1 MDEKLKKIYDL
12 YLQKG
17 LITEK
22 ITFDQWSAADEDQQV
37 KLYDLGKTNGLFD
50 QVEVDQ
56 FKTLWS
62 GMTTAD
68 PKKKVESP
76 VSSQEEV
83 MESDIQVQQEDPS
96 LSVSSGQEQVP
107 DSLDTAPQFTGQFTP
122 QQDVTIR
129 GLEETPSFDFEA
141 GRRRRGQKQ
150 DIQEAQRGQ
159 RGAKGTIEKDTGIER
174 LFGKNEVTDFFG
186 DIYRA
191 GVKGFETG
199 QQVDEALE
207 LFGKGGKVTSED
219 VQDYINAVNAAGE
232 SDYAMSD
239 EMADFNA
246 AYEKAGGGL
255 IGFLKG
261 IAASPTVINEIAI
274 TSITQMVNPA
284 TLAAAGA
291 TTAGFTAA
299 GATGGA
305 AAGGVGAIPGAI
317 AGAVSSIPWAI
328 GAAGATLEAGLSFS
342 EFLQEEISE
351 KGLGFDEE
359 GIRAVLN
366 DPQAMMNIR
375 AKSAGRGI
383 AIGIIDRYTAG
394 LAGKVGKKVI
404 KKAVDQGKGKFATNV
419 RAIAAGTPIE
429 AAGGAIGEA
438 AARGIVGQE
447 MDAAEIGFEAVGGAP
462 GSVLS
467 VGKEIVFA
475 NKEGTYKMGPDKKAI
490 SREEMINM
498 ITNTDDKTFAQA
510 DLEISG
516 DSSLKELA
524 EDRKE
529 KLRKK
534 QEKQKQLGNNLDNLS
549 AEEQQEALDLETE
562 LDELESENTRRA
574 KNRKKEVE
582 QRLDEIYSQK
592 PEASAGEDVDVSM
605 DEVFEELGVDTSD
618 PENIRG
624 VSAEDIADTKKRLQE
639 QKQKQNAIQESSTT
653 QVDVQEQARD
663 GETLGEGDAPG
674 ATTTEGE
681 VQADI
686 TPTEETQVES
696 ADLGDFIDQAA
707 SALSDAGQGVRG
719 RNVTKTE
726 VTDERIQENADGTV
740 EIASSI
746 NEEGNT
752 VMAPKRKGQV
762 ISENLVVVDQT
773 ETDNYYNSDRFKREN
788 NNVNQNQHEANI
800 LNNASK
806 AIAAVS
812 KVLPGLNVVLHRS
825 ENSYKDHVDV
835 ASRGAYQPTTNTIHI
850 NIPKATGKTI
860 AHEILHA
867 VLKARL
873 GSEVNIQN
881 ASKSMVDSVRKAI
894 AKSKNLTPEQVIE
907 FENYAANFDSDVKN
921 EEYLTNI
928 VGFLA
933 ENFTKL
939 DVPTKS
945 AVRQFIDKIASI
957 IGLDV
962 DTFTQSDKDTV
973 DLLNTIAEKVS
984 TGEEISDTDLQA
996 LEEGGSINIGLP
1008 SEIKSTDKTK
1018 TELVFS
1024 AKAPDLSFVTD
1035 KDKIDITSLIKD
1047 IQDKNQ
1053 KVWFWTADQLG
1064 RGDYADLVINDKHYL
1079 DAGPS
1084 YALDPA
1090 NKKDGIIWA
1099 SGMSKTN
1106 LEKNIANSD
1115 YVFLISGSPQRSKLF
1130 NRRVSQL
1137 LQRRVEQ
1144 VGDFK
1149 QFKQEILDSKPVKA
1163 FRDILAKYD
1172 SFEALINIDNS
1183 DRKQFLLA
1191 IEAESKKKN
1200 TPLKKTL
1207 EKFNAFLDFDSLR
1220 DGFYKENDFK
1230 MNDVMLVLKPSS
1242 VGEKSNHST
1251 YTNDIMGEVVGVP
1264 DKKINAADIMTGAAR
1279 EKLKDV
1285 TRREQQAQVIAPYG
1299 SGIREVQ
1306 APVKT
1311 EPYTEKDVVATTDA
1325 KAFAKAQV
1333 EAIEKRKDDKLQV
1346 TLLTEQDAQKIIDD
1360 GGQLFMTED
1369 GKAGAYVTKDGYM
1382 GGLFKDPTVN
1392 RSAAAKILQ
1401 KVRIDAGGKFFDAF
1415 ATYLE
1420 PLYIKNGFRPVVRMT
1435 FNEEF
1440 APPGW
1445 EKTNLKSK
1453 PDNVFFVFDPD
1464 YKAKKGEGVRI
1475 EDYDKAYNT
1484 AKNFTPETKVKTE
1497 AFTEDGTITFKIQK
1511 KRIYK
1516 ESPKAYTFLTTGYG
1530 GKFINLPKSQVKV
1543 RDTQK
1548 KLGARGQDIGESG
1561 LMVEVNM
1568 PGWLYNRNPEVKQI
1582 RGFEIS
1588 QDKTKK
1594 ATPKTEVFTPEKQYK
1609 DIGMTAEQVED
1620 WKMENRLNIKMPHPQ
1635 EAIDAANKYAEGEIS
1650 LSQYNSIIKDVMPI
1664 KPYTEVPK
1672 VPTLKEIVMSL
1683 RKNKLRK
1690 GVVGLNLT
1698 IPDGT
1703 MIESRLDIPA
1713 YMDFGIYIDTLHNG
1727 EKKEIFGAKPKAP
1740 VGYGQVAV
1748 LNNVTFDS
1756 NPRMALKVA
1765 QGKQA
1770 KSPFAVMKGAYQNE
1784 STKSVTD
1791 RAKEAINSNEWV
1803 QVGFNPYRHAY
1814 FYDKANSK
1822 PVESADQIIQVGPLV
1837 LAKGIKYGKPLQY
1850 VEKNGS
1856 PMKFER
1862 ITDDTTND
1870 PMAESVQRSDQKALT
1885 NDMSPSEVIKVA
1897 RDNNFSDAAIKDYL
1911 VRRRG
1916 FSVKEVTELLSLD
1929 ANLFSKMPPSF
1940 GNIKGGAKAGLKLFK
1955 KVLNF
1960 RDKLSK
1966 KLSPDQVVEKTLEF
1980 LEKQPEYIAEGN
1992 KTKTE
1997 SQQQSEMIIEVQKS
2011 LDAKPNKDTS
2021 KRVKLLKEAVKNR
2034 KRGAKELSVVKT
2046 KLRNF
2051 IRQALPKDLYTKS
2064 DVMSLINKVTK
2075 ADATNIDNL
2084 TNEVIEMVTEKQNK
2098 SLEAKINSILNGKYQ
2113 SVEAGRQKGKKIDN
2127 QTRLRLEAIKEAIS
2141 DDAMVADD
2149 VVENNVKMNNEIN
2162 DLMAKTEQT
2171 PDDRNRIMDLMVII
2185 NINNAKLNENTDV
2198 FKTES
2203 LSRAENLL
2211 LEIVG
2216 EGKENFKAQLAED
2229 HKRYI
2234 DQQNAMYKAITGKDI
2249 DFSDPESVNEKVQED
2264 IADKRLKEKV
2274 NKGFKKAISS
2284 VGNILNWFG
2293 KSHESLSGLMDI
2305 LQKTPGQIFDGPT
2318 TKDLVYRRVNKAT
2331 RAFKEKQL
2339 RNAQTQVDKMK
2350 EIFGKKWKKAAHK
2363 NATPK
2368 PTGVFRDQA
2377 AVDKAQAE
2385 YDANP
2390 TRANRRK
2397 LSTVKKKQEL
2407 ELSDNQ
2413 VGYLHNQYK
2422 DPANLPSFANPE
2434 NEYFGPDHER
2444 IMTELRNQ
2452 ADPKVLEYADWMVDE
2467 YYPSLYDGYNAAYEQ
2482 IYRTSMP
2489 WNQYYGGR
2497 IFRVGVD
2504 PQPLNLIGD
2513 KVKNINATDVGSPS
2527 TKVRVNNDK
2536 PIKPMDMMDT
2546 MTTYTTDMDWFS
2558 SVGPTLRDINKIF
2571 TNKQIR
2577 KSIEANHGRQI
2588 LTFIDFNLRQLAARG
2603 INTAGAASFINQINN
2618 LFISTRLGANPTI
2631 MLKQLT
2637 SFIAY
2642 ADRIGPI
2649 NYAKYAAKNKA
2660 EFLKIFKEIRDNS
2673 VYVQDRMS
2681 GDIKQN
2687 LESYA
2692 GQTIVGFEG
2701 DAGLSFFN
2709 KVMMGFVKA
2718 GDIGAIYLGGMPAY
2732 SYYKAEFKKN
2742 NPDATEQQ
2750 AIDYAIEKF
2759 EEDTKETQQ
2768 SKDIQDKDW
2777 WQQQGPIV
2785 RSLQM
2790 FVSAPRQMV
2799 RQEFAGLRMMNK
2811 AFKQKNAKDG
2821 VKLFGKG
2828 FRKFATFHVV
2838 LPMFFQYVALGLPGL
2853 MKPIDDEDEEDLLRA
2868 AILGS
2873 FNSLFALGDVLNIVA
2888 DTAQG

>member
-1 MDEKLKKIYDL
+1 MDEKLRKVYDL
-12 YLQKG
+12 YLKKG
-17 LITEK
+17 FITEK
-22 ITFDQWSAADEDQQV
+22 VTFDLWSAANEDQQA
-37 KLYDLGKTNGLFD
+37 KLYDLGKRGGLFKQAELED
-50 QVEVDQ
+50 FQ
-56 FKTLWS
+56 TLWS
-62 GMTTAD
+62 GMATAE

-76 VSSQEEV
+76 GTSQEEV

-107 DSLDTAPQFTGQFTP
+107 DSLNTAPQFTGQFTP
-122 QQDVTIR
+122 EQEDVTIR
-129 GLEETPSFDFEA
+129 GLEEVPAFDFEA
-141 GRRRRGQKQ
+141 GRRRRGQQPK
-150 DIQEAQRGQ
+150 IEEAQRGQ

-191 GVKGFETG
+191 GVKGFQTG

-207 LFGKGGKVTSED
+207 LFGKGGSVTSED

-232 SDYAMSD
+232 SDYVMSD

-291 TTAGFTAA
+291 TTAGFTAT
-299 GATGGA
+299 GAAGGA

-317 AGAVSSIPWAI
+317 AGAVSSIPFAI

-394 LAGKVGKKVI
+394 LAGKVSKGVI
-404 KKAVDQGKGKFATNV
+404 KKAVKGGKGKFATNV
-419 RAIAAGTPIE
+419 RALGAATPIE

-438 AARGIVGQE
+438 TARGIVGQE
-447 MDAAEIGFEAVGGAP
+447 MDAAEIGFEAVGGGP
-462 GSVLS
+462 GAIISG
-467 VGKEIVFA
+467 GKEIIFA
-475 NKEGTYKMGPDKKAI
+475 NKEGTYKMGPDKKAV

-498 ITNTDDKTFAQA
+498 ITNTDDKTFAQS

-524 EDRKE
+524 QDRKE

-549 AEEQQEALDLETE
+549 EEQQQEALDLETE

-582 QRLDEIYSQK
+582 QRLDDLYSQK
-592 PEASAGEDVDVSM
+592 PEAAAGEDVDVSM
-605 DEVFEELGVDTSD
+605 DEVFDELGVDTSD

-639 QKQKQNAIQESSTT
+639 QKQKQNAIQESSTA
-653 QVDVQEQARD
+653 QVDAQEQARD
-663 GETLGEGDAPG
+663 GETVGEGDAPG

-696 ADLGDFIDQAA
+696 ADFGELIDQAS
-707 SALSDAGQGVRG
+707 SALSDVGQGVRG

-726 VTDERIQENADGTV
+726 IFDETVQENPDGTV
-740 EIASSI
+740 EVASSI
-746 NEEGNT
+746 DEEGNT
-752 VMAPKRKGQV
+752 VMAPKRKGKV
-762 ISENLVVVDQT
+762 VSENFTIVDQT

-788 NNVNQNQHEANI
+788 NNIDKNQHEVNI
-800 LNNASK
+800 LNSASK
-806 AIAAVS
+806 AIAAIS
-812 KVLPGLNVVLHRS
+812 KVLPGLNIVAHRN

-835 ASRGAYQPTTNTIHI
+835 SSRGAYKSGTNTIHI
-850 NIPKATGKTI
+850 NIPKASGKTI
-860 AHEILHA
+860 AHEVFHA
-867 VLKARL
+867 VLKAKL
-873 GSEVNIQN
+873 GTEVNIQD
-881 ASKSMVDSVRKAI
+881 ASKNMVDSVRKAI
-894 AKSKNLTPEQVIE
+894 AQSETLTPDQIIE
-907 FENYAANFDSDVKN
+907 FEEYAAKFDSDVRN
-921 EEYLTNI
+921 EEYLADI

-933 ENFTKL
+933 ENYTKL
-939 DVPTKS
+939 DAPEKS
-945 AVRQFIDKIASI
+945 AVRQFIEKIASI
-957 IGLDV
+957 LGLDV
-962 DTFTQSDKDTV
+962 DAFTQSDKDTV
-973 DLLNTIAEKVS
+973 DLLNTIAEKVA
-984 TGEEISDTDLQA
+984 TGEEITETDLAA
-996 LEEGGSINIGLP
+996 LDQGGSINVGLP
-1008 SEIKSTDKTK
+1008 STIQTTK
-1018 TELVFS
+1018 TEKTDVNFS
-1024 AKAPDLSFVTD
+1024 DTPPPLSFVTI
-1035 KDKIDITSLIKD
+1035 KDKINIDALVKEISEKG
-1047 IQDKNQ
+1047 Q
-1053 KVWFWTADQLG
+1053 KVWFWVADQLG
-1064 RGDYADLVINDKHYL
+1064 RGEYGDVVVGDTHYL

-1084 YALDPA
+1084 YALDPS
-1090 NKKDGIIWA
+1090 NKKKGVVWA
-1099 SGMSKTN
+1099 SSMKKKA
-1106 LEKNIANSD
+1106 LENNIANSD

-1149 QFKQEILDSKPVKA
+1149 QFKQELLDSKPVKA
-1163 FRDILAKYD
+1163 FREILAKYD

-1183 DRKQFLLA
+1183 DRKEFLLA

-1279 EKLKDV
+1279 EKLKEI
-1285 TRREQQAQVIAPYG
+1285 TRREQQSQVVAPYG
-1299 SGIREVQ
+1299 SGVRQVQPASKKPIKTETFTKNQLLEKEVSRESLRSVIQSIRKSNPNSSAVDILTDVYKGNVIEDFNYDYLNDEELTYDALTDLLVSEEIFNNKRQ
-1306 APVKT
+1306 AIDKMSTIGKGIVLKDVET
-1311 EPYTEKDVVATTDA
+1311 TKKEPYTEKDVVETTDA

-1333 EAIEKRKDDKLQV
+1333 SAIEKRKDDKLQV

-1445 EKTNLKSK
+1445 KKTNLKSK

-1475 EDYDKAYNT
+1475 EDYDKAYDT

-1497 AFTEDGTITFKIQK
+1497 KFGPESNNK
-1511 KRIYK
+1511 K
-1516 ESPKAYTFLTTGYG
+1516 LQ
-1530 GKFINLPKSQVKV
+1530 NLGRMYNMNSQGFAPANVNLEALK
-1543 RDTQK
+1543 QSAK
-1548 KLGARGQDIGESG
+1548 KLGFGVKAAKLSYGPQAGKVTGYFFTKGGRK
-1561 LMVEVNM
+1561 VNVM
-1568 PGWLYNRNPEVKQI
+1568 PGM
-1582 RGFEIS
+1582 
-1588 QDKTKK
+1588 T
-1594 ATPKTEVFTPEKQYK
+1594 KTEVFDK
-1609 DIGMTAEQVED
+1609 GMSTQD
-1620 WKMENRLNIKMPHPQ
+1620 
-1635 EAIDAANKYAEGEIS
+1635 
-1650 LSQYNSIIKDVMPI
+1650 IIK
-1664 KPYTEVPK
+1664 
-1672 VPTLKEIVMSL
+1672 
-1683 RKNKLRK
+1683 
-1690 GVVGLNLT
+1690 
-1698 IPDGT
+1698 
-1703 MIESRLDIPA
+1703 
-1713 YMDFGIYIDTLHNG
+1713 FG
-1727 EKKEIFGAKPKAP
+1727 
-1740 VGYGQVAV
+1740 
-1748 LNNVTFDS
+1748 
-1756 NPRMALKVA
+1756 
-1765 QGKQA
+1765 
-1770 KSPFAVMKGAYQNE
+1770 
-1784 STKSVTD
+1784 
-1791 RAKEAINSNEWV
+1791 
-1803 QVGFNPYRHAY
+1803 
-1814 FYDKANSK
+1814 
-1822 PVESADQIIQVGPLV
+1822 
-1837 LAKGIKYGKPLQY
+1837 
-1850 VEKNGS
+1850 
-1856 PMKFER
+1856 
-1862 ITDDTTND
+1862 
-1870 PMAESVQRSDQKALT
+1870 
-1885 NDMSPSEVIKVA
+1885 

-1911 VRRRG
+1911 VRTKG
-1916 FSVKEVTELLSLD
+1916 LPVKEVTGLLSLD
-1929 ANLFSKMPPSF
+1929 ANLFSQMPPSF
-1940 GNIKGGAKAGLKLFK
+1940 GNMKGGAKAGLKLFK
-1955 KVLNF
+1955 KVLKFSSN
-1960 RDKLSK
+1960 LSK
-1966 KLSPDQVVEKTLEF
+1966 KLSPDQVVEQTLQF
-1980 LEKQPEYIAEGN
+1980 LEQQPEYIAEGN

-2021 KRVKLLKEAVKNR
+2021 KRVNLLKEAVRNR
-2034 KRGAKELSVVKT
+2034 KKGAKELSAVKR

-2051 IRQALPKDLYTKS
+2051 IRQALPKDFYTKK

-2084 TNEVIEMVTEKQNK
+2084 TNEVIEMVTKKQNEN
-2098 SLEAKINSILNGKYQ
+2098 LEAKIDSILNGKYQ
-2113 SVEAGRQKGKKIDN
+2113 SVEAGRQKGKGVDN

-2141 DDAMVADD
+2141 DKAMVADD
-2149 VVENNVKMNNEIN
+2149 VVEDNVKMNNEIN

-2249 DFSDPESVNEKVQED
+2249 DLSDPESVNEKVQED

-2274 NKGFKKAISS
+2274 NKGFKKAMSS
-2284 VGNILNWFG
+2284 VGNVVGWFG

-2318 TKDLVYRRVNKAT
+2318 TKDLVYRPVNKAT

-2339 RNAQTQVDKMK
+2339 SNAKVQVDKMK
-2350 EIFGKKWKKAAHK
+2350 DIFGKKWKKAAHK
-2363 NATPK
+2363 NATLK

-2397 LSTVKKKQEL
+2397 LSKVKKKQEL

-2422 DPANLPSFANPE
+2422 DPANLPSFANPY

-2452 ADPKVLEYADWMVDE
+2452 VDPKVLEYADWMVDE

-2504 PQPLNLIGD
+2504 PEPLNLIGD
-2513 KVKNINATDVGSPS
+2513 KAKNINATDVGSPS
-2527 TKVRVNNDK
+2527 TKVRVNSKD
-2536 PIKPMDMMDT
+2536 PIKPMDMLDS

-2558 SVGPTLRDINKIF
+2558 SMGPTLRDINKIF
-2571 TNKQIR
+2571 TNKEIR
-2577 KSIEANHGRQI
+2577 KSIEANHGRSI
-2588 LTFIDFNLRQLAARG
+2588 LTFIDFNLKQLAARG

-2673 VYVQDRMS
+2673 VYVQDRMG
-2681 GDIKQN
+2681 GDIKKN
-2687 LESYA
+2687 LESYS
-2692 GQTIVGFEG
+2692 GQTIVGFEA

-2709 KVMMGFVKA
+2709 KIMMGFVKA

-2811 AFKQKNAKDG
+2811 SFKQKNAKDG

-2828 FRKFATFHVV
+2828 FRKFATFHMV

-2873 FNSLFALGDVLNIVA
+2873 FNSLFALGDVLNVVA
-2888 DTAQG
+2888 DYAQEKPWAGATRDLAPLSLVKELTDLQKRASNTKDEEKKAELTRRLYSRAAEIGLKLTTKQSVPIYNLTKWAKNVDELSKGEDPGKAFLRLFNYSEYQISGGPKGKKVKTLKRGEGGGRGSSDRGAGGNRGKSNRGAGGNRGE

>member
-22 ITFDQWSAADEDQQV
+22 ITFDQWSVADEDQQV
-37 KLYDLGKTNGLFD
+37 KLYELGKTNGLFD

-56 FKTLWS
+56 FKILWS
-62 GMTTAD
+62 GMTTGD

-107 DSLDTAPQFTGQFTP
+107 DSLNTAPQFTGQFTP
-122 QQDVTIR
+122 QQDVTIT
-129 GLEETPSFDFEA
+129 GLEETPAFEFEA
-141 GRRRRGQKQ
+141 GRRRRGQKP

-191 GVKGFETG
+191 GVKGLQTG

-299 GATGGA
+299 GA
-305 AAGGVGAIPGAI
+305 VGAVPGAI
-317 AGAVSSIPWAI
+317 AGAVSSIPFAI

-394 LAGKVGKKVI
+394 LAGKVAKGVI
-404 KKAVDQGKGKFATNV
+404 KKAVKGGKGKFATNI
-419 RAIAAGTPIE
+419 RALGAATPIE

-438 AARGIVGQE
+438 TARGIVGQE
-447 MDAAEIGFEAVGGAP
+447 MDAAEIGFEAVGGGP
-462 GSVLS
+462 GAIISG
-467 VGKEIVFA
+467 GKEIIFA
-475 NKEGTYKMGPDKKAI
+475 NKEGTYKMGPDKKTI
-490 SREEMINM
+490 SRDEMINM
-498 ITNTDDKTFAQA
+498 ITNTDDKTFAQS

-524 EDRKE
+524 QDRKE
-529 KLRKK
+529 KLKKK
-534 QEKQKQLGNNLDNLS
+534 QKKQKQLGNNLDNLS
-549 AEEQQEALDLETE
+549 EDQQQEALDLETE
-562 LDELESENTRRA
+562 LDELKNEDTRRA
-574 KNRKKEVE
+574 ENRKKEVE
-582 QRLDEIYSQK
+582 QRLDDLYSQK

-605 DEVFEELGVDTSD
+605 DEVFDELGVDTSD

-639 QKQKQNAIQESSTT
+639 QKQKQNAIQESSTA
-653 QVDVQEQARD
+653 QVDAQEQARD
-663 GETLGEGDAPG
+663 GETVGEGDAPG

-696 ADLGDFIDQAA
+696 ADFGELIDQAS
-707 SALSDAGQGVRG
+707 SALSDVGQGVRG

-726 VTDERIQENADGTV
+726 IFDETVQENPDGTV
-740 EIASSI
+740 EVASSI
-746 NEEGNT
+746 DAEGNT
-752 VMAPKRKGQV
+752 VMAPKRKGKV
-762 ISENLVVVDQT
+762 VSENFTIVDQT

-788 NNVNQNQHEANI
+788 NNIDKNQHEVNI
-800 LNNASK
+800 LNSASR
-806 AIAAVS
+806 AIASVS
-812 KVLPGLNVVLHRS
+812 KVLPGLNIIAHRN

-835 ASRGAYQPTTNTIHI
+835 SSRGAYKSGTNTIHI
-850 NIPKATGKTI
+850 NIPKASGKTI
-860 AHEILHA
+860 AHEVFHA
-867 VLKARL
+867 VLKAKL
-873 GSEVNIQN
+873 GTEVNIQD
-881 ASKSMVDSVRKAI
+881 ASKNMVDSVRKAI
-894 AKSKNLTPEQVIE
+894 AQSETLTPDQIIE
-907 FENYAANFDSDVKN
+907 FEEYAAKFDSDVKN
-921 EEYLTNI
+921 EEYLADI

-933 ENFTKL
+933 ENYTKL
-939 DVPTKS
+939 DTPEKS
-945 AVRQFIDKIASI
+945 AVRQFIEKIASI
-957 IGLDV
+957 LGLDV

-973 DLLNTIAEKVS
+973 DLLNTIAEKVA
-984 TGEEISDTDLQA
+984 TGEEITETDLAA
-996 LEEGGSINIGLP
+996 LDQGGSINVGLP
-1008 SEIKSTDKTK
+1008 STIQTTK
-1018 TELVFS
+1018 TEKTDVNFS
-1024 AKAPDLSFVTD
+1024 DTPPPLSFVTI
-1035 KDKIDITSLIKD
+1035 KDKINIDALIKE
-1047 IQDKNQ
+1047 ISEKGQ
-1053 KVWFWTADQLG
+1053 KVWFWVADQLG
-1064 RGDYADLVINDKHYL
+1064 RGEYGDVVIGDTHYL

-1084 YALDPA
+1084 YALDPS
-1090 NKKDGIIWA
+1090 NKKKGVVWA
-1099 SGMSKTN
+1099 SSMKKKTLQN
-1106 LEKNIANSD
+1106 NIANSD

-1149 QFKQEILDSKPVKA
+1149 QFKQELLNSKPVKA

-1183 DRKQFLLA
+1183 DRKEFLLA
-1191 IEAESKKKN
+1191 IESESKKKN

-1279 EKLKDV
+1279 EKLKEI
-1285 TRREQQAQVIAPYG
+1285 TRRERQSQVVAPYG
-1299 SGIREVQ
+1299 SGVRQVQ
-1306 APVKT
+1306 PASKKPKVKK
-1311 EPYTEKDVVATTDA
+1311 EPYTEKDVVETTDA

-1333 EAIEKRKDDKLQV
+1333 AAIEKRKDDKLQV

-1445 EKTNLKSK
+1445 KKTNLKSK

-1497 AFTEDGTITFKIQK
+1497 KFGPESNNK
-1511 KRIYK
+1511 K
-1516 ESPKAYTFLTTGYG
+1516 LQ
-1530 GKFINLPKSQVKV
+1530 NLGRMYNMNSQGFAPANVNLGALK
-1543 RDTQK
+1543 QAAK
-1548 KLGARGQDIGESG
+1548 KLGFGVKAAKLSYGPQAGKVTGYFFTKGGRK
-1561 LMVEVNM
+1561 VNVM
-1568 PGWLYNRNPEVKQI
+1568 PGM
-1582 RGFEIS
+1582 
-1588 QDKTKK
+1588 T
-1594 ATPKTEVFTPEKQYK
+1594 KTEVFDK
-1609 DIGMTAEQVED
+1609 GMSTQD
-1620 WKMENRLNIKMPHPQ
+1620 
-1635 EAIDAANKYAEGEIS
+1635 
-1650 LSQYNSIIKDVMPI
+1650 IIK
-1664 KPYTEVPK
+1664 
-1672 VPTLKEIVMSL
+1672 
-1683 RKNKLRK
+1683 
-1690 GVVGLNLT
+1690 
-1698 IPDGT
+1698 
-1703 MIESRLDIPA
+1703 
-1713 YMDFGIYIDTLHNG
+1713 FG
-1727 EKKEIFGAKPKAP
+1727 
-1740 VGYGQVAV
+1740 
-1748 LNNVTFDS
+1748 
-1756 NPRMALKVA
+1756 
-1765 QGKQA
+1765 
-1770 KSPFAVMKGAYQNE
+1770 
-1784 STKSVTD
+1784 
-1791 RAKEAINSNEWV
+1791 
-1803 QVGFNPYRHAY
+1803 
-1814 FYDKANSK
+1814 
-1822 PVESADQIIQVGPLV
+1822 
-1837 LAKGIKYGKPLQY
+1837 
-1850 VEKNGS
+1850 
-1856 PMKFER
+1856 
-1862 ITDDTTND
+1862 
-1870 PMAESVQRSDQKALT
+1870 
-1885 NDMSPSEVIKVA
+1885 

-1911 VRRRG
+1911 VRTKG
-1916 FSVKEVTELLSLD
+1916 LPVKEVTGLLSLD
-1929 ANLFSKMPPSF
+1929 ANLFSQMPPSF
-1940 GNIKGGAKAGLKLFK
+1940 GNMKGGAKAGLKLFK
-1955 KVLNF
+1955 KVLKFSSN
-1960 RDKLSK
+1960 LSK

-2021 KRVKLLKEAVKNR
+2021 KRVKLLKEAVRNR
-2034 KRGAKELSVVKT
+2034 KKGAKELSAVKR

-2051 IRQALPKDLYTKS
+2051 IRQALPKDLYTKA

-2098 SLEAKINSILNGKYQ
+2098 SLEAKIDSILNGKYQ
-2113 SVEAGRQKGKKIDN
+2113 SVESGRQKGKKIDN
-2127 QTRLRLEAIKEAIS
+2127 QTRLRLEAIKEAVS
-2141 DDAMVADD
+2141 DDAATADE
-2149 VVENNVKMNNEIN
+2149 VVESNLKMNKEISE
-2162 DLMAKTEQT
+2162 LTAKTDQT
-2171 PDDRNRIMDLMVII
+2171 PDDRNRIMDLMTILS
-2185 NINNAKLNENTDV
+2185 INNAKLNQNTDV

-2234 DQQNAMYKAITGKDI
+2234 DQQNAMYKAVTGKDI
-2249 DFSDPESVNEKVQED
+2249 DFGDPESVKEKVQQD
-2264 IADKRLKEKV
+2264 IADKRLKERV
-2274 NKGFKKAISS
+2274 SNGFKRAMSS
-2284 VGNILNWFG
+2284 IGDFFNWFG
-2293 KSHESLSGLMDI
+2293 LSHESLSGLMDI
-2305 LQKTPGQIFDGPT
+2305 LQKTPGQIFDGQT
-2318 TKDLVYRRVNKAT
+2318 TKDLVYRPVNKAT

-2339 RNAQTQVDKMK
+2339 NNTQVQVDKMK
-2350 EIFGKKWKKAAHK
+2350 DIFGKKWKKAAHK
-2363 NATPK
+2363 NSTPK
-2368 PTGVFRDQA
+2368 STGVFRDQA

-2385 YDANP
+2385 YDTNP
-2390 TRANRRK
+2390 TREKRRK
-2397 LSTVKKKQEL
+2397 LSKVKKSQEIV
-2407 ELSDNQ
+2407 LSDNQ

-2422 DPANLPSFANPE
+2422 DPANLPSFANTD

-2444 IMTELRNQ
+2444 IMTELRDQ
-2452 ADPKVLEYADWMVDE
+2452 VDPKVLEYANWMVDE
-2467 YYPSLYDGYNAAYEQ
+2467 YFPSLYDGYNAAYEQ

-2497 IFRVGVD
+2497 IFREGVD
-2504 PQPLNLIGD
+2504 PQPLDLLGD
-2513 KVKNINATDVGSPS
+2513 KTKMNQQVGSAS
-2527 TKVRVNNDK
+2527 TKVRVNNKK
-2536 PIKPMDMMDT
+2536 PIKPMDMMDS

-2558 SVGPTLRDINKIF
+2558 SMGPTLRDINKIF
-2571 TNKQIR
+2571 TNKELR
-2577 KSIEANHGRQI
+2577 KSIEANHGSKI
-2588 LTFIDFNLRQLAARG
+2588 LTFIDFNLQQLASRG
-2603 INTAGAASFINQINN
+2603 INTAAQASFINQINN

-2649 NYAKYAAKNKA
+2649 NYGKYAAKNKT

-2673 VYVQDRMS
+2673 IYVQDRMS

-2687 LESYA
+2687 LESYS

-2709 KVMMGFVKA
+2709 KMMMGFVKA

-2750 AIDYAIEKF
+2750 AIDHAIERF

-2777 WQQQGPIV
+2777 WQQQGPIL

-2799 RQEFAGLRMMNK
+2799 RQEFAGLRMMGK
-2811 AFKQKNAKDG
+2811 SFKQKNAKDG

-2828 FRKFATFHVV
+2828 FRKFSTFHVV

-2853 MKPIDDEDEEDLLRA
+2853 MKPMDDEDEEDLLRA

-2888 DTAQG
+2888 DTAQGKPWAGASRDLAPISLIKELTDLQKRASNTKDEEKKAELTRRLYSRAAEIGLRLTTKQSIPIYNLTKWAKNVDELSKGEDPGKAFLRLFNYSEYQISGGPKGKKVKPVKRGEGGGRGSSDRGSGGNRGKSNRGAGGNRGK

>member
-1 MDEKLKKIYDL
+1 MDEKLRKIYDL
-12 YLQKG
+12 YLKKG

-37 KLYDLGKTNGLFD
+37 KLYDLGRTNGLFD
-50 QVEVDQ
+50 KVQVDQ

-62 GMTTAD
+62 GVTTAD

-122 QQDVTIR
+122 QQDVTIT

-150 DIQEAQRGQ
+150 DIEEAQRGQ

-191 GVKGFETG
+191 GVKGFQTG

-299 GATGGA
+299 GAAGGA

-317 AGAVSSIPWAI
+317 GGAISSIPWAI

-351 KGLGFDEE
+351 KGLDFDEA

-383 AIGIIDRYTAG
+383 AIGLIDRYTAG

-438 AARGIVGQE
+438 SARALVGQE

-524 EDRKE
+524 QDRKE

-549 AEEQQEALDLETE
+549 AEQQQEALDLETE
-562 LDELESENTRRA
+562 LDELKNEGTRRA
-574 KNRKKEVE
+574 DNRRKEVE
-582 QRLDEIYSQK
+582 QRLDELYSQK
-592 PEASAGEDVDVSM
+592 PEAGAGEDVDVSM
-605 DEVFEELGVDTSD
+605 DEVFDELGIDTSD

-639 QKQKQNAIQESSTT
+639 QKQKQNAIQESSTA
-653 QVDVQEQARD
+653 QVDAQEQARD
-663 GETLGEGDAPG
+663 GETVGEGDAPG

-681 VQADI
+681 VQTDI

-696 ADLGDFIDQAA
+696 ADFGELIDQAS
-707 SALSDAGQGVRG
+707 SALSDVGQGVRG

-726 VTDERIQENADGTV
+726 IFDETVQENPDGTV
-740 EIASSI
+740 EVASSI
-746 NEEGNT
+746 DEEGNT
-752 VMAPKRKGQV
+752 VMAPKRKGKV
-762 ISENLVVVDQT
+762 VSENFTIVDQT

-788 NNVNQNQHEANI
+788 NNVDQNQHEVNI
-800 LNNASK
+800 LNSASK
-806 AIAAVS
+806 AIASIS
-812 KVLPGLNVVLHRS
+812 KVLPGLNIVAHRN

-835 ASRGAYQPTTNTIHI
+835 SSRAAYKSGTNTIHI
-850 NIPKATGKTI
+850 NMPKATGKTI
-860 AHEILHA
+860 AHEIFHA
-867 VLKARL
+867 VLKAKL
-873 GSEVNIQN
+873 GTEVNIQD
-881 ASKSMVDSVRKAI
+881 ASKKMVDSVRKAI
-894 AKSKNLTPEQVIE
+894 AKSKTLTADQIIQ
-907 FENYAANFDSDVKN
+907 FEEYAANFDSDVRN
-921 EEYLTNI
+921 EEYLAEI

-933 ENFTKL
+933 DNYSKIDTPEVKG
-939 DVPTKS
+939 
-945 AVRQFIDKIASI
+945 AVRQFIEKIASI
-957 IGLDV
+957 LGLDV

-973 DLLNTIAEKVS
+973 DLLNTIAEKVA
-984 TGEEISDTDLQA
+984 TGEEITETDLAA
-996 LEEGGSINIGLP
+996 LDQGGSINVGLP
-1008 SEIKSTDKTK
+1008 STIQTTK
-1018 TELVFS
+1018 TEKTDVNFS
-1024 AKAPDLSFVTD
+1024 DTPPPLSFVTI
-1035 KDKIDITSLIKD
+1035 KDKINIDALVKEISEKG
-1047 IQDKNQ
+1047 Q
-1053 KVWFWTADQLG
+1053 KVWFWVADQLG
-1064 RGDYADLVINDKHYL
+1064 RGEYGDVVIGDTHYL

-1084 YALDPA
+1084 YALDPS
-1090 NKKDGIIWA
+1090 NKEKGIVWA
-1099 SGMSKTN
+1099 SGMNKTS

-1172 SFEALINIDNS
+1172 SFEALINVDNS
-1183 DRKQFLLA
+1183 DRKEFLLA
-1191 IEAESKKKN
+1191 IEAESKKQN

-1230 MNDVMLVLKPSS
+1230 MNDIMLVLKPSS

-1264 DKKINAADIMTGAAR
+1264 DKKINAADIMTGPAR
-1279 EKLKDV
+1279 EKLKDI
-1285 TRREQQAQVIAPYG
+1285 TRRERQTQVVAPYG
-1299 SGIREVQ
+1299 SGVRQVQ
-1306 APVKT
+1306 PA
-1311 EPYTEKDVVATTDA
+1311 
-1325 KAFAKAQV
+1325 
-1333 EAIEKRKDDKLQV
+1333 
-1346 TLLTEQDAQKIIDD
+1346 
-1360 GGQLFMTED
+1360 
-1369 GKAGAYVTKDGYM
+1369 
-1382 GGLFKDPTVN
+1382 
-1392 RSAAAKILQ
+1392 
-1401 KVRIDAGGKFFDAF
+1401 
-1415 ATYLE
+1415 
-1420 PLYIKNGFRPVVRMT
+1420 
-1435 FNEEF
+1435 
-1440 APPGW
+1440 
-1445 EKTNLKSK
+1445 SK
-1453 PDNVFFVFDPD
+1453 KP
-1464 YKAKKGEGVRI
+1464 
-1475 EDYDKAYNT
+1475 
-1484 AKNFTPETKVKTE
+1484 KVKTE
-1497 AFTEDGTITFKIQK
+1497 TPSPSKQTTKEFTKTLKSALKGKGQFAHMTAENPNNKPLSAKENAQRNKEMKAELKQMGYDVVEVDGMYDRSEKSFFVPGITEADAIKLGK
-1511 KRIYK
+1511 KYGQESVAHSKGMIY
-1516 ESPKAYTFLTTGYG
+1516 TTGKNAGKRNPVTG
-1530 GKFINLPKSQVKV
+1530 GVTIDNTLENYYSEIKTKDGKV
-1543 RDTQK
+1543 RYSVDYNFDVLTEETGPKVKTEKFGPESNNKKLQNLGRMYNMNSQGFAPANVNLGALKQAAK
-1548 KLGARGQDIGESG
+1548 KLGFGVKAAKLSYGPQAGKVTGYYFTKGGRK
-1561 LMVEVNM
+1561 VNVM
-1568 PGWLYNRNPEVKQI
+1568 PGM
-1582 RGFEIS
+1582 
-1588 QDKTKK
+1588 T
-1594 ATPKTEVFTPEKQYK
+1594 KTEVFDK
-1609 DIGMTAEQVED
+1609 GMSTQD
-1620 WKMENRLNIKMPHPQ
+1620 
-1635 EAIDAANKYAEGEIS
+1635 
-1650 LSQYNSIIKDVMPI
+1650 IIK
-1664 KPYTEVPK
+1664 
-1672 VPTLKEIVMSL
+1672 
-1683 RKNKLRK
+1683 
-1690 GVVGLNLT
+1690 
-1698 IPDGT
+1698 
-1703 MIESRLDIPA
+1703 
-1713 YMDFGIYIDTLHNG
+1713 FG
-1727 EKKEIFGAKPKAP
+1727 
-1740 VGYGQVAV
+1740 
-1748 LNNVTFDS
+1748 
-1756 NPRMALKVA
+1756 
-1765 QGKQA
+1765 
-1770 KSPFAVMKGAYQNE
+1770 
-1784 STKSVTD
+1784 
-1791 RAKEAINSNEWV
+1791 
-1803 QVGFNPYRHAY
+1803 
-1814 FYDKANSK
+1814 
-1822 PVESADQIIQVGPLV
+1822 
-1837 LAKGIKYGKPLQY
+1837 
-1850 VEKNGS
+1850 
-1856 PMKFER
+1856 
-1862 ITDDTTND
+1862 
-1870 PMAESVQRSDQKALT
+1870 
-1885 NDMSPSEVIKVA
+1885 

-1911 VRRRG
+1911 VRTKG
-1916 FSVKEVTELLSLD
+1916 LPVKEVTSLLSLD
-1929 ANLFSKMPPSF
+1929 ANLFSQMPPSF
-1940 GNIKGGAKAGLKLFK
+1940 GNMKGGAKAGLQLFK
-1955 KVLNF
+1955 KVLKFSNN
-1960 RDKLSK
+1960 LSK
-1966 KLSPDQVVEKTLEF
+1966 KLSPEQVVEKTLEF
-1980 LEKQPEYIAEGN
+1980 LEQQPEYIAEGN

-2021 KRVKLLKEAVKNR
+2021 KRVKLLKEAVRNR
-2034 KRGAKELSVVKT
+2034 KKGAQELSAVKR

-2051 IRQALPKDLYTKS
+2051 IRQALPKDLYTKA

-2098 SLEAKINSILNGKYQ
+2098 SLEAKIDSILNGKYQ
-2113 SVEAGRQKGKKIDN
+2113 SVESGRQKGKKIDN
-2127 QTRLRLEAIKEAIS
+2127 QTRLRLEAIKEAVS
-2141 DDAMVADD
+2141 DDAATADE
-2149 VVENNVKMNNEIN
+2149 VVESNLKMNKEISE
-2162 DLMAKTEQT
+2162 LTAKTDQT
-2171 PDDRNRIMDLMVII
+2171 PDDRNRIMDLMTILS
-2185 NINNAKLNENTDV
+2185 INNAKLNQNTDV

-2234 DQQNAMYKAITGKDI
+2234 DQQNAMYKAVTGKDI
-2249 DFSDPESVNEKVQED
+2249 DFSDPDSVNEKVQQD
-2264 IADKRLKEKV
+2264 IADKRLKERV
-2274 NKGFKKAISS
+2274 SNGFKRAMSS
-2284 VGNILNWFG
+2284 VGDFVSWFG
-2293 KSHESLSGLMDI
+2293 LSHESLSGLMDI
-2305 LQKTPGQIFDGPT
+2305 LQKTPGQIFDGQT
-2318 TKDLVYRRVNKAT
+2318 TKDLVYRPVNKAT

-2339 RNAQTQVDKMK
+2339 NNTKVQVDKMK
-2350 EIFGKKWKKAAHK
+2350 DIFGKKWKKAAHK
-2363 NATPK
+2363 NSTPK
-2368 PTGVFRDQA
+2368 STGVFRDQA

-2397 LSTVKKKQEL
+2397 LSKVKKSQEIV
-2407 ELSDNQ
+2407 LSDNQ

-2422 DPANLPSFANPE
+2422 DPANLPSFANTE

-2452 ADPKVLEYADWMVDE
+2452 VDPKVLEYADWMVDE
-2467 YYPSLYDGYNAAYEQ
+2467 YFPSLYDGYNSAYEQ

-2497 IFRVGVD
+2497 IFREGVD
-2504 PQPLNLIGD
+2504 PQPLDLLGD
-2513 KVKNINATDVGSPS
+2513 KTKMNQQVGSAS
-2527 TKVRVNNDK
+2527 TKVRVNNKK
-2536 PIKPMDMMDT
+2536 PIKPMDMMDS

-2558 SVGPTLRDINKIF
+2558 SMGPTLRDINKIF
-2571 TNKQIR
+2571 TNKELR
-2577 KSIEANHGRQI
+2577 KSIEANHGSKI
-2588 LTFIDFNLRQLAARG
+2588 LTFIDFNLQQLASRG
-2603 INTAGAASFINQINN
+2603 INTAAQASFINQINN

-2637 SFIAY
+2637 SFLAY
-2642 ADRIGPI
+2642 ADRIGPV

-2687 LESYA
+2687 LESYS

-2709 KVMMGFVKA
+2709 KMMMGFVKA

-2750 AIDYAIEKF
+2750 AIDHAIERF

-2777 WQQQGPIV
+2777 WQQQGPIL

-2799 RQEFAGLRMMNK
+2799 RQEFAGFRMMGK

-2821 VKLFGKG
+2821 VKLFGQG
-2828 FRKFATFHVV
+2828 FRKFATFHMV

-2888 DTAQG
+2888 DTAQDKPWAGASRDLAPISLIKELTNLQTRASKEKDKEKKAELTRRLYSRAAEIGLRLTTKKSVPIYNLTKWAKNVDQLSKPGEDEGKAFLRLFNYSEYQISGGSKAKKVKPVKRGEGGSRGSSNRGAGGNRGKSNRGTGGNRGK